1 MSRLT
6 LRREG
11 FTLQDIEREKAMERE
26 RSEVGVV
33 FWVSA
38 AVALAF
44 ILWGVIA
51 PGSFGAVTQAVFDWV
66 VSNLGWFYLLA
77 GNFFLIFVVILALSR
92 YGKFRLGKEGE
103 RPEFSTFAWFAML
116 FQAGMGPAL
125 LFWGVAE
132 PLSHYSDPPFG
143 LAKAGTTEAA
153 QVGMQY
159 SYFHWTL
166 HPWAMY
172 AVVGLAVGYFSFRR
186 DEPGLIS
193 PVFRPLLGDR
203 VDGPLGKT
211 IDVMSVLA
219 VLFGVAVSLG
229 SAGLQLTAGLGETFG
244 TPTGIVVQLL
254 VIGITTIAFMISA
267 STAVEKGINYLSQIS
282 MYVAAVLLVFFL
294 VMGPTALQLGALT
307 QGIGDY
313 LGGLVPMSMRIESFD
328 QDNAWL
334 GSWTVFYWSWWI
346 AWCPYV
352 GLFIARISRGRT
364 IRQFV
369 MGTVI
374 GPSVVTFI
382 WIAVFGGSA
391 LHLAQTQGGGIAERV
406 TADPASGMFVF
417 LNQFPLALP
426 MSILTL
432 VVLWIFFVAGADAGT
447 VVLGSMSTGGPQEPK
462 RWIKLSWGAA
472 MAAIASILLVAGGL
486 GALQSGSVLFG
497 VPFAFIMVAMCMA
510 FYMHLRSEARSERRG
525 DEDVPLT
532 PSARRT
538 PSAGGAPP
546 APGQAF
552 AVEEPPPGYN
562 RNPGGQRGVG
572 ETGMEK
578 P

>member
-1 MSRLT
+1 MEQKQ
-6 LRREG
+6 EG
-11 FTLQDIEREKAMERE
+11 

-38 AVALAF
+38 AFALAF
-44 ILWGVIA
+44 ILWGVIS
-51 PGSFGAVTQAVFDWV
+51 PENFGAVTQSIFDWV

-77 GNFFLIFVVILALSR
+77 GNFFLIFVVFLALSR
-92 YGKFRLGKEGE
+92 YGKLRLGKEGE

-125 LFWGVAE
+125 IFWGVAE
-132 PLSHYSDPPFG
+132 PLAHYSDPPFD
-143 LAKAGTTEAA
+143 LARPGTVEAA
-153 QVGMQY
+153 QVGIQY

-172 AVVGLAVGYFSFRR
+172 AIVGLTVGYFSFRR

-203 VDGPLGKT
+203 VNGALGKT
-211 IDVMSVLA
+211 IDVMAVIA
-219 VLFGVAVSLG
+219 VLFGVAVALG
-229 SAGLQLTAGLGETFG
+229 QAGLQLTAGLGQTFG
-244 TPTGIVVQLL
+244 TPTGIFVQLL
-254 VIGITTIAFMISA
+254 IIGITTVAFMISA

-294 VMGPTALQLGALT
+294 VMGPTAVQLGALT
-307 QGIGDY
+307 QGLGDY
-313 LGGLVPMSMRIESFD
+313 FGDLIPMSMRMESFD
-328 QDNAWL
+328 QNNAWL

-369 MGTVI
+369 LGTVI

-391 LHLAQTQGGGIAERV
+391 LHLDRTQGGGIAERV
-406 TADPASGMFVF
+406 VSDPASGMFVF
-417 LNQFPLALP
+417 LEQFPLALP

-432 VVLWIFFVAGADAGT
+432 AVLWIFFVAGADAGT
-447 VVLGSMSTGGPQEPK
+447 VVLGSMSTGGPPEPK
-462 RWIKLSWGAA
+462 RWIKMTWGLA
-472 MAAIASILLVAGGL
+472 MAAIAGILLVAGGL
-486 GALQSGSVLFG
+486 GALQSASVLTG
-497 VPFAFIMVAMCMA
+497 VPFAIIMVVMCVA
-510 FYMHLRSEARSERRG
+510 FLKHLTTEARGGGREGQDVIAPDPVRG
-525 DEDVPLT
+525 RT
-532 PSARRT
+532 SARRT
-538 PSAGGAPP
+538 PGRP
-546 APGQAF
+546 ATGEAF
-552 AVEEPPPGYN
+552 TAEEQERKG
-562 RNPGGQRGVG
+562 RHGIG
-572 ETGMEK
+572 EPGMEGR
-578 P
+578 

>member
-1 MSRLT
+1 MRRRGRNGT
-6 LRREG
+6 LRGRFAVQQNVES
-11 FTLQDIEREKAMERE
+11 E

-44 ILWGVIA
+44 IVWGVIGPA
-51 PGSFGAVTQAVFDWV
+51 SFGVVTQGIFDWV

-77 GNFFLIFVVILALSR
+77 GNFFLVFVVLLALSR
-92 YGKFRLGKEGE
+92 YGKFRIGKEGE

-132 PLSHYSDPPFG
+132 PLSHYNAPPFG
-143 LAKAGTTEAA
+143 LAKPGTTEAA
-153 QVGMQY
+153 QVAMQY

-203 VDGPLGKT
+203 VDGPVGKA
-211 IDVMSVLA
+211 IDVLSVLA

-229 SAGLQLTAGLGETFG
+229 SAGLQLTAGLGQTFG
-244 TPTGIVVQLL
+244 TATGVGVQLL
-254 VIGITTIAFMISA
+254 VIGLTTIAFMISA
-267 STAVEKGINYLSQIS
+267 STAIEKGINWLSQIS
-282 MYVAAVLLVFFL
+282 MYVAAILLVFFL
-294 VMGPTALQLGALT
+294 VMGPTAVQLGALT
-307 QGIGDY
+307 QGVGDY
-313 LGGLVPMSMRIESFD
+313 FGGLVTMSLRIESFD

-374 GPSVVTFI
+374 GPSVVTFV

-391 LHLAQTQGGGIAERV
+391 LNLAQTQGGGIAERV
-406 TADPASGMFVF
+406 TADPAAGMFIF

-432 VVLWIFFVAGADAGT
+432 AVLWIFFVAGADAGT
-447 VVLGSMSTGGPQEPK
+447 VVLGSMSTGGPKEPK
-462 RWIKLSWGAA
+462 RWIKLAWGVA
-472 MAAIASILLVAGGL
+472 MAAIAGILLVAGGL
-486 GALQSGSVLFG
+486 GALQSASVLFG
-497 VPFAFIMVAMCMA
+497 VPFAFIMVAMCVSI
-510 FYMHLRSEARSERRG
+510 YMHLRDEARESRQEPGGTDLTVHRRG
-525 DEDVPLT
+525 GASP
-532 PSARRT
+532 
-538 PSAGGAPP
+538 AG
-546 APGQAF
+546 GQAF
-552 AVEEPPPGYN
+552 TAEKPPDHG
-562 RNPGGQRGVG
+562 RLTNPGDGRR
-572 ETGMEK
+572 EDR
-578 P
+578 

>member
-1 MSRLT
+1 
-6 LRREG
+6 
-11 FTLQDIEREKAMERE
+11 
-26 RSEVGVV
+26 V
-33 FWVSA
+33 FYVSA
-38 AVALAF
+38 AFALAF

-51 PGSFGAVTQAVFDWV
+51 PENFGVVTQTFFDWV

-77 GNFFLIFVVILALSR
+77 GNFFLIFVVFLALSR
-92 YGKFRLGKEGE
+92 YGKLRLGKDGE

-125 LFWGVAE
+125 IFWGVAE

-143 LAKAGTTEAA
+143 LARPGTTEAA

-172 AVVGLAVGYFSFRR
+172 AIVGLTVGYFSFRR

-193 PVFRPLLGDR
+193 PVFRPLFGDR
-203 VDGPLGKT
+203 VDGALGKT
-211 IDVMSVLA
+211 IDVMAVIA
-219 VLFGVAVSLG
+219 VLFGVAVALG
-229 SAGLQLTAGLGETFG
+229 QAGLQLTAGLGETFG
-244 TPTGIVVQLL
+244 APTGIAVQLL
-254 VIGITTIAFMISA
+254 VIGVTTAAFMISA

-294 VMGPTALQLGALT
+294 VMGPTATQLGALT

-313 LGGLVPMSMRIESFD
+313 FGDIIPMSMRVDSFD

-369 MGTVI
+369 IGAVV

-391 LHLAQTQGGGIAERV
+391 IYLDQTQGGGIAERV
-406 TADPASGMFVF
+406 VSDPASGMFVF

-447 VVLGSMSTGGPQEPK
+447 VVLGSMSTGGPAEPK
-462 RWIKLSWGAA
+462 RWIKLAWGLA
-472 MAAIASILLVAGGL
+472 MAAIAGILLVAGGL
-486 GALQSGSVLFG
+486 GALQSASVLTG
-497 VPFAFIMVAMCMA
+497 VPFAIIMVIMCVA
-510 FYMHLRSEARSERRG
+510 FLKHLITDARGGGRQGEIATAAQREAPAGEPERGR
-525 DEDVPLT
+525 
-532 PSARRT
+532 PSPGR
-538 PSAGGAPP
+538 P

-552 AVEEPPPGYN
+552 TA
-562 RNPGGQRGVG
+562 
-572 ETGMEK
+572 EK
-578 P
+578 PDPYGQQGRQPGIGEAGIE